1 MLAANVASMNGW
13 ITPAEGFAWLSTWP
27 AFLVLL
33 SASTAEI
40 AAYYVPFIDNLL
52 DTIATPAAV
61 VAGTLLTTSVIQID
75 SPMLQWGLG
84 LIVGGSTAGLIQ
96 AGTSLLR
103 LFSSKTTAGIGNPIV
118 STLEN
123 AASFGMSGL
132 AIFLPVIAFILALL
146 IILWLLRRLLSLRK
160 S

>member
-27 AFLVLL
+27 AFLVLF